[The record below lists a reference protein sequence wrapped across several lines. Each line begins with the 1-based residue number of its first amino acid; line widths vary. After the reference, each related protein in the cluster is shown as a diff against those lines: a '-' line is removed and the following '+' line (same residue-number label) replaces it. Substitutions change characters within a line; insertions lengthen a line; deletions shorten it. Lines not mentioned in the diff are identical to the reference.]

1 MNDTSG
7 PIRELRRAEE
17 KGRYEAELVDG
28 SVAVLAYRFEGDRIL
43 FTHTETPEKHRN
55 RGVAARLNR
64 YALDDAV
71 ARGLTIV
78 PHCPYTR
85 SFIERNPRYRE
96 HVAEG
101 FFDEGGAA
109 CAI

>member
-1 MNDTSG
+1 MNDSPE
-7 PIRELRRAEE
+7 PIRELRHAEE
-17 KGRYEAELVDG
+17 ERRYEAELVDG
-28 SVAVLAYRFEGDRIL
+28 NVAVVAYRVEGDRIL
-43 FTHTETPEKHRN
+43 FTHTETPRQHRN
-55 RGVAARLNR
+55 RGVAARLTR

-71 ARGLTIV
+71 ARDLTIV

-85 SFIERNPRYRE
+85 HFIEENPEYRA

-101 FFDEGGAA
+101 FFDDGAA